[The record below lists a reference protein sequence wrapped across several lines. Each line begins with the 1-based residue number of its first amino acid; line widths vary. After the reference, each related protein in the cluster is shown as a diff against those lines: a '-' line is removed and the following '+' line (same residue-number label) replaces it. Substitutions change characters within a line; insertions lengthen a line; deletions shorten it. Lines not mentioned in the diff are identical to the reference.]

1 MPYRR
6 GYVPPLPDFS
16 KTGMSYSTEEE
27 EAEEGPRAIIIK
39 RKSTKKAAAGGI
51 LNVSLCFQTFTWK
64 VLVVVG
70 VALCSR
76 HPGLRV
82 VASKQTREKRVRNNT
97 EHFSVLFEVLQNL
110 QHKSVSHRQKTPK
123 CFYPCFSK

>member
-16 KTGMSYSTEEE
+16 KTGMSYSTEGD
-27 EAEEGPRAIIIK
+27 EAEDGPRETTFI
-39 RKSTKKAAAGGI
+39 RKGTKKSSC
-51 LNVSLCFQTFTWK
+51 LNVSFCFQTFTWK

-70 VALCSR
+70 VTLCSR

-82 VASKQTREKRVRNNT
+82 VASKQTREKS
-97 EHFSVLFEVLQNL
+97 EKQ
-110 QHKSVSHRQKTPK
+110 
-123 CFYPCFSK
+123 